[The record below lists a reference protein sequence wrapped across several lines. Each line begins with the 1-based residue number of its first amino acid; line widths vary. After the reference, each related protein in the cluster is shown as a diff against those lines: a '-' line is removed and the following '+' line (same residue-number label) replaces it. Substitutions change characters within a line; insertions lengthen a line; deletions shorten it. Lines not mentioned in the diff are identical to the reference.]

1 MKFLGILSVF
11 VAIAITPAF
20 ACEEGH
26 EHEHERRDSSVKPQT
41 PTVSI
46 ASPTV
51 PLVWGDINII
61 HTTDSHGW
69 LLGHQKTSPPE
80 PNYSGDFGDFS
91 SFVQHMKAE
100 ADRRGVD
107 LLLIDSGDLHDGTGL
122 SDGFP
127 AGGVDAHDS
136 NAIFSELPYDVLAIG
151 NHELYIY
158 ANTLDVYQNFA
169 PKWNGRYLSSNV
181 NITVADKHGNAVS
194 TPVGSRFTKFKTKRG
209 RKVTSLG
216 VLYDFTGNDKNTTVQ
231 PVAAMV
237 QEAWF
242 KEAIQEQPDVFV
254 LVGHMPVQ
262 RDNWPLVFNAIR
274 AVHPLTPILI
284 LGGHTHIRDC
294 VQLDNRSMSLESGRY
309 METVGWLTVKL
320 DDNKSNKPLT
330 FSRRYLDPNRVTYQF
345 HTGLGNLLFNTLQG
359 ITISAQLQGLAK
371 RFDLSQAFGTAPQ
384 DYFLSRAAFTSNQSL
399 PGFFIR
405 EVVPFAISVNNSRA
419 SIPNVILS
427 NSGSQRFDLFA
438 GSFTKNDQLTVSPF
452 TDAFQFI
459 ENVPFSVASQILDDL
474 NDSNLPSRKRA
485 EESMAELYRR
495 GDVSMRFNEW
505 LQDQWERAPVERRTA
520 QNLTVGYVTTDSCPG
535 AGDDTLHSPLTFFEV
550 PDFIGSNLPNVSSS
564 DLIDVVFLDF
574 IASSV
579 VTILNQIVAGTDT
592 QNFSTADVKS
602 YTDILTNEVFGVYA
616 QAKWN

>member
-1 MKFLGILSVF
+1 
-11 VAIAITPAF
+11 
-20 ACEEGH
+20 
-26 EHEHERRDSSVKPQT
+26 
-41 PTVSI
+41 
-46 ASPTV
+46 
-51 PLVWGDINII
+51 
-61 HTTDSHGW
+61 
-69 LLGHQKTSPPE
+69 
-80 PNYSGDFGDFS
+80 
-91 SFVQHMKAE
+91 
-100 ADRRGVD
+100 
-107 LLLIDSGDLHDGTGL
+107 
-122 SDGFP
+122 
-127 AGGVDAHDS
+127 
-136 NAIFSELPYDVLAIG
+136 
-151 NHELYIY
+151 
-158 ANTLDVYQNFA
+158 
-169 PKWNGRYLSSNV
+169 
-181 NITVADKHGNAVS
+181 
-194 TPVGSRFTKFKTKRG
+194 
-209 RKVTSLG
+209 
-216 VLYDFTGNDKNTTVQ
+216 
-231 PVAAMV
+231 
-237 QEAWF
+237 
-242 KEAIQEQPDVFV
+242 
-254 LVGHMPVQ
+254 
-262 RDNWPLVFNAIR
+262 
-274 AVHPLTPILI
+274 LI

-320 DDNKSNKPLT
+320 DDNKSNKALT

-579 VTILNQIVAGTDT
+579 VTILNQIVAGTGT